1 MNKTYKCDYCN
12 DTIIQAY
19 RIEHEKSCEAKSR
32 QALIPCEIC
41 DLKIYFSE
49 LESHLLAHQLNES
62 ENLPDPTYGYSAY
75 KPTIRDQQAER
86 ERARLIQEIEKK
98 KREERERLRMA
109 EVEENERIAIRL
121 RDEEAERLTQQ
132 FLMSEQR
139 N

>member
-1 MNKTYKCDYCN
+1 MEKTYKCDYCN

-49 LESHLLAHQLNES
+49 IESHLLAHQLNES
-62 ENLPDPTYGYSAY
+62 ENLPDPTYGYSVY
-75 KPTIRDQQAER
+75 KPTIIDQQAER

-98 KREERERLRMA
+98 KKEERERLRMA
-109 EVEENERIAIRL
+109 EEKENERIAIRL
-121 RDEEAERLTQQ
+121 RNEEAEQLTQQ
-132 FLMSEQR
+132 LLRSEQR